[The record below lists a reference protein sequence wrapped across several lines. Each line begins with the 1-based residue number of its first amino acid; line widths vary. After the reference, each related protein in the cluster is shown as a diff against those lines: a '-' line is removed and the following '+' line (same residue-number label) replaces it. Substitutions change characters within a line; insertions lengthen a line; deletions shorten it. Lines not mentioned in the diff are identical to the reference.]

1 MIRDALR
8 ALGNER
14 LVLAI
19 HDVSFPSAEG
29 EDTGHGSPYGR
40 LAADFFA
47 WTAELGFDGV
57 QLGPQGQTTPANASP
72 YDGSVFS
79 KNALVLPLAALV
91 ERGLMTRERAAELA
105 SGTPR
110 GAHRAHREH
119 AFRVMR
125 AVLDAAGENAS
136 LVAAEVDAWDAPW
149 LDHDA
154 RFESLA
160 TLHGT
165 DDFRRWPSSPAL
177 PRSEAWRVVQ
187 WLLDREHHA
196 LRARLAPLGLKLY
209 GDLQIGLSLRDRWER
224 DDLFF
229 TGFAMGA
236 PPSRTNPEG
245 QPWSYA
251 VLDPRRP
258 PRVLAFARARFEKVF
273 ADYDGVRIDHPH
285 GLVCPWVYD
294 ERAPDPFVAV
304 QHGARLFDSPAPYDP
319 FGGALAG
326 VAIARAE
333 QIDPNVPAYA
343 DARVRELDAEQ
354 VDRYAVFLDMLL
366 ETARAAGRD
375 AKDVIAEVLS
385 TCPRPLLDVLAR
397 HGLGRM
403 RVTQKASPT
412 NPNDVYRLERSAP
425 ADWAMLGN
433 HDTEPIRRVVA
444 RWTREGA
451 LDARAAYLAERLEPD
466 ASRRAAFARSLAASP
481 SALVTALTADLFV
494 GPVANVMIGWF
505 DLFGEEDVFNTPG
518 VVRPENWTMRVPR
531 AFREEHA
538 SRVARGEAIDLAA
551 ALAMAL
557 HARGLAPELASALRR
572 AP

>member
-1 MIRDALR
+1 MIRDALA
-8 ALGNER
+8 ALGTER

-19 HDVSFPSAEG
+19 HDVSFPSAPDE
-29 EDTGHGSPYGR
+29 ETGHGSPYGR

-79 KNALVLPLAALV
+79 KNALILPLASLV
-91 ERGLMTRERAAELA
+91 EHGLMTRAQADALVSDTPPGEL
-105 SGTPR
+105 
-110 GAHRAHREH
+110 RAHRDH

-125 AVLDAAGENAS
+125 AALEAANANAS
-136 LVAAEVDAWDAPW
+136 RVAGQVDAWAPSW
-149 LDHDA
+149 LEHDA
-154 RFESLA
+154 RFEALA

-165 DDFRRWPSSPAL
+165 DDFRRWSSSPAI

-196 LRARLAPLGLKLY
+196 LRARLAPLGLRLY

-224 DDLFF
+224 GDLFF
-229 TGFAMGA
+229 AGYAMGA

-258 PRVLAFARARFEKVF
+258 LRVLDFARARFEKVF

-294 ERAPDPFVAV
+294 DRASEPFAAV
-304 QHGARLFDSPAPYDP
+304 QQGARLFESPAPFDP
-319 FGGALAG
+319 FGGALAD
-326 VAIARAE
+326 VAIARAD
-333 QIDPNVPAYA
+333 QVDANVPAYA
-343 DARVRELDAEQ
+343 DARVRDLDAQQ
-354 VDRYAVFLDMLL
+354 VDRYAVLFDMLL
-366 ETARAAGRD
+366 DTARAAGRST
-375 AKDVIAEVLS
+375 KDVIAEVLS
-385 TCPRPLLDVLAR
+385 TCPNPLFAVLAR

-403 RVTQKASPT
+403 RVTQKASAT
-412 NPNDVYRLERSAP
+412 DPNDVYRLERSKP
-425 ADWAMLGN
+425 NDWAMLGN
-433 HDTEPIRRVVA
+433 HDTDPIRRVVL

-451 LDARAAYLAERLEPD
+451 VEPRAAYLARRLEPD
-466 ASRRAAFARSLAASP
+466 ASRRDAFVRSLVASP
-481 SALVTALTADLFV
+481 SALVTALVADLFV
-494 GPVANVMIGWF
+494 GPVANVMIAWF
-505 DLFGEEDVFNTPG
+505 DLFGEEETYNTPG
-518 VVRPENWTMRVPR
+518 VVRSENWTMRVPR

-538 SRVARGEAIDLAA
+538 SRVARGEAIDLRASL
-551 ALAMAL
+551 ALAL
-557 HARGLAPELASALRR
+557 HARGLAPELAAALRG
-572 AP
+572 A